1 MEGGRERGGGMGVGD
16 CNGEKGSGKGRE
28 RCRSTDWIGGEKGE
42 RVRRGMGGRR
52 SRRGTA
58 CLLFDLCQFVCNCG
72 LQFKIDGA
80 WHTWIHYDKFHKLV
94 SVGIAAH
101 RCIACAS
108 TYTAPLLQFY

>member
-1 MEGGRERGGGMGVGD
+1 MERKEV
-16 CNGEKGSGKGRE
+16 KGKE
-28 RCRSTDWIGGEKGE
+28 RCRSTDWKRE
-42 RVRRGMGGRR
+42 REMREGRR

-94 SVGIAAH
+94 SV
-101 RCIACAS
+101 RR
-108 TYTAPLLQFY
+108 YT

>member
-1 MEGGRERGGGMGVGD
+1 MGVG
-16 CNGEKGSGKGRE
+16 GEEERWREEGREVGGWEWETGMERKEMEKGGKDVDQQIGEGVRKE
-28 RCRSTDWIGGEKGE
+28 RGLEGG
-42 RVRRGMGGRR
+42 GGRR

-94 SVGIAAH
+94 SVDITAH
-101 RCIACAS
+101 RCI
-108 TYTAPLLQFY
+108 T